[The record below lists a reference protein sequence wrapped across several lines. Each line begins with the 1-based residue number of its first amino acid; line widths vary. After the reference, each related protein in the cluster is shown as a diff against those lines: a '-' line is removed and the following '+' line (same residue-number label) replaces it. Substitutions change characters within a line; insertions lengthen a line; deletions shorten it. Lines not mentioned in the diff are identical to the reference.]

1 MAEHTQ
7 PSEQSRTPQVNV
19 PSHGQGGERSSRR
32 NFLAGAGVGIA
43 GAVVASAAV
52 LGCGDTNVYVDAQ
65 GQSEADV
72 LNFALNLEY
81 LEATF
86 YSYIVTGKD
95 IDSSLTGGGPAP
107 QNPPPMITFANQQS
121 ADLFAEIAFDEISHV
136 SALRSALST
145 LAVARPQLN
154 FSALAPIGPTNYIQH
169 ARLFEDVGVTAYTG
183 AAAYLTSNNVTAAAQ
198 ILAVE
203 GFHSG
208 ALRLIAI
215 QQGAAYP
222 STLAGYVPADGYDII
237 PADPGTVALALA
249 GPTQA
254 TGGFFATQATGTT
267 GQTNTFNGFAFR
279 RSSSQVL
286 AIVYGSATTGT
297 TKGGFF
303 PAGVNG
309 NINSV

>member
-1 MAEHTQ
+1 MAEHTG
-7 PSEQSRTPQVNV
+7 PVEQGKTL
-19 PSHGQGGERSSRR
+19 QGSAPTIAPASARSSRR
-32 NFLAGAGVGIA
+32 QFLAGAGVGIA
-43 GAVVASAAV
+43 GAAAASAAV

-86 YSYIVTGKD
+86 YSYIVQGKD

-145 LAVARPQLN
+145 LAIARPQIN
-154 FSALAPIGPTNYIQH
+154 FSALAAIGPNNYIQH
-169 ARLFEDVGVTAYTG
+169 ARLFEDVGVTAYAG
-183 AAAYLTSNNVTAAAQ
+183 AAAFLTNNNVTAAAQ

-215 QQGAAYP
+215 QQNATYP
-222 STLAGYVPADGYDII
+222 STLAGYVPPDGYDII

-267 GQTNTFNGFAFR
+267 GQSNTFSGFAFR
-279 RSSSQVL
+279 RTSSQVL
-286 AIVYGSATTGT
+286 AIVYGSATAGT

-309 NINSV
+309 NIKSV

>member
-1 MAEHTQ
+1 MQKTNVDT
-7 PSEQSRTPQVNV
+7 SRVN
-19 PSHGQGGERSSRR
+19 RR

-43 GAVVASAAV
+43 GAAIAGATV

-65 GQSEADV
+65 GQSEADI

-86 YSYIVTGKD
+86 YSYIVQGKD

-107 QNPPPMITFANQQS
+107 QNPPPQITFANAQS

-145 LAVARPQLN
+145 LAIARPQLN
-154 FSALAPIGPTNYIQH
+154 FSALATIGPANYIQH
-169 ARLFEDVGVTAYTG
+169 ARLFEDVGVTAYAG
-183 AAAYLTSNNVTAAAQ
+183 AASFLTGNNVTAAAQ

-203 GFHSG
+203 GFHAG
-208 ALRLIAI
+208 ALRLLAI

-222 STLAGYVPADGYDII
+222 STLAGYVPPDGYDII
-237 PADPGTVALALA
+237 PADPGTVALALN

-254 TGGFFATQATGTT
+254 KGGFFATQASGTI

-286 AIVYGSATTGT
+286 AIVYGTALTGT

-309 NINSV
+309 NIKTV

>member
-1 MAEHTQ
+1 MPEPTLSGTPSSTPQASSQGTNQ
-7 PSEQSRTPQVNV
+7 PSA
-19 PSHGQGGERSSRR
+19 RSSRR
-32 NFLAGAGVGIA
+32 SFLAGTGVGIA
-43 GAVVASAAV
+43 GALAAGTAV

-86 YSYIVTGKD
+86 YSYIVQGKD

-121 ADLFAEIAFDEISHV
+121 ADLFAEIAYDEISHV

-145 LAVARPQLN
+145 LAIARPQIN
-154 FSALAPIGPTNYIQH
+154 FSALATIGPTNYIQH
-169 ARLFEDVGVTAYTG
+169 ARLFEDVGVTAYAG
-183 AAAYLTSNNVTAAAQ
+183 AAAYLTNNNVTAAAQ

-208 ALRLIAI
+208 VLRLLAI
-215 QQGAAYP
+215 QQNATYP
-222 STLAGYVPADGYDII
+222 STLAGYVPTDGYDII

-249 GPTQA
+249 GPTSA
-254 TGGFFATQATGTT
+254 KGGFFATQATGTT

-303 PAGVNG
+303 PNGVNG
-309 NINSV
+309 NIKTV